1 MMEHTPKEKEQIRI
15 LSGVDFLEELSEEEL
30 GELIT
35 RNPESHFRPKEIFST
50 PYEHDDRIF
59 VIKKGRVRIYKL
71 GPEGQEQTLTELG
84 DRTIFAAQRLHG
96 AYGQAVEPSTILA
109 LSEQEL
115 KRVFERDP
123 EVAIRLI
130 RVLTR
135 RLRLADKRLADI
147 ALKEVPARVASLI
160 LELVEEEGV
169 VTGEGHKI
177 PTRYTHERLGAMI
190 GAKRVAVSR
199 AFRSLKEAAAIEL
212 RDRYIHIRDM
222 ETIRRFAKG
231 KRSV

>member
-1 MMEHTPKEKEQIRI
+1 M
-15 LSGVDFLEELSEEEL
+15 
-30 GELIT
+30 
-35 RNPESHFRPKEIFST
+35 
-50 PYEHDDRIF
+50 
-59 VIKKGRVRIYKL
+59 RIYKL
-71 GPEGQEQTLTELG
+71 GPQGQEQTLTELG
-84 DRTIFAAQRLHG
+84 DRTVFTAQRLQG
-96 AYGQAVEPSTILA
+96 AYGQAVEPVTIIT

-130 RVLTR
+130 KVLTR
-135 RLRLADKRLADI
+135 RLRLADERLSDI

-160 LELVEEEGV
+160 LQLVEEEGV
-169 VTGEGHKI
+169 VTSEGHKI

-199 AFRSLKEAAAIEL
+199 AFRSLKEAAAVEL

-222 ETIRRFAKG
+222 ETLRRFAKG
-231 KRSV
+231 ERSV